1 MKPPGPPRGVGALP
15 TSLLDTIPPRTCSR
29 QRLVIA
35 VHDLNRRR
43 SAATARIRISRASS
57 RSADGSQTRSCPYRL
72 GLSLSS
78 HGRQFG
84 GSISRPPQPHSITK
98 DDGVLAQNEVVRN
111 PAYPRACNGIERLRF
126 SQSLTSNLVV
136 LTSILSIFFAVQCKK
151 MPPNPATVRRVHGNA
166 VLDDAAATWCL
177 PAHEHRRPQNPSLVA
192 HLLKVAGAIRFL
204 QSLEAVIAVRRPFR
218 LSCVA
223 FPRQV
228 S

>member
-1 MKPPGPPRGVGALP
+1 MAGVE
-15 TSLLDTIPPRTCSR
+15 
-29 QRLVIA
+29 
-35 VHDLNRRR
+35 RR
-43 SAATARIRISRASS
+43 I
-57 RSADGSQTRSCPYRL
+57 
-72 GLSLSS
+72 
-78 HGRQFG
+78 GRQ
-84 GSISRPPQPHSITK
+84 SSSDEEP
-98 DDGVLAQNEVVRN
+98 N

-151 MPPNPATVRRVHGNA
+151 IPPNPATVRRVHGNA